1 MAAAGLVRSEGYAAA
16 EQTLL
21 KALEDDFALLAGFGE
36 LNFAAFASALDLGGE
51 ASRFR
56 YRAFASEE
64 RTLGLPIEVDPPLI
78 AGEDDDK
85 NGSGHDTHPEL
96 NTCRNIL
103 YVRAVDFAALASDR
117 A

>member
-1 MAAAGLVRSEGYAAA
+1 MKATSLVGSERYTTAK
-16 EQTLL
+16 QTLL

-36 LNFAAFASALDLGGE
+36 LNFAALASSLDLGSKTRG
-51 ASRFR
+51 FR
-56 YRAFASEE
+56 YGAFAREE

-103 YVRAVDFAALASDR
+103 YVRAVDFAAPASDR